1 MTELTGEV
9 VGVSGMILLGMWLIY
24 AQRLMISSVSRT
36 PSPGRFGTWENPFS
50 TTNGS
55 MNNSS

>member
-1 MTELTGEV
+1 MTELAGDFA
-9 VGVSGMILLGMWLIY
+9 GVSGMILLGMWLIY
-24 AQRLMISSVSRT
+24 AQRFMISSVSRT

-50 TTNGS
+50 TTNEC

>member
-9 VGVSGMILLGMWLIY
+9 AGVSGMILLGMWLIY
-24 AQRLMISSVSRT
+24 AQRFMISSVSRT
-36 PSPGRFGTWENPFS
+36 PSSGRSGTWENSFS

>member
-9 VGVSGMILLGMWLIY
+9 ASVSGMILLGMWLIY
-24 AQRLMISSVSRT
+24 AQRFMVSSVSRT
-36 PSPGRFGTWENPFS
+36 PSSGRSGTWENRFS

>member
-9 VGVSGMILLGMWLIY
+9 AGVSGMILLGMWLIY
-24 AQRLMISSVSRT
+24 AQRFMISSVSRT
-36 PSPGRFGTWENPFS
+36 PSSGRSGTWENPFS
-50 TTNGS
+50 TTNES

>member
-9 VGVSGMILLGMWLIY
+9 VGVSGMISLGMWLIY
-24 AQRLMISSVSRT
+24 AQRFMISSVSRIS
-36 PSPGRFGTWENPFS
+36 SPGRFGTWENPFS

>member
-9 VGVSGMILLGMWLIY
+9 AGVSGMILLGMWLIY
-24 AQRLMISSVSRT
+24 AQRFMISSVSRT

-50 TTNGS
+50 TTYGS
-55 MNNSS
+55 MKNYS

>member
-24 AQRLMISSVSRT
+24 AQRFMISSVSRT

-55 MNNSS
+55 MKSYS

>member
-24 AQRLMISSVSRT
+24 AQQFMISSVSRT